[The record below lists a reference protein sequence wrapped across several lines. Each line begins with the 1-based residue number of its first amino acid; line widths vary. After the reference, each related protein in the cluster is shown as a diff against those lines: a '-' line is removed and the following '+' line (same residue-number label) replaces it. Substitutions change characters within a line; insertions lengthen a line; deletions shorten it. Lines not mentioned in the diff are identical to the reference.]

1 MLKQLSKYNHLLILF
16 ILSIFYM
23 MPMFLYSGII
33 HFSMQDTYF
42 HLSRI
47 TGMSN
52 VWTSPVNY
60 ASFHHNGSMIN
71 QFYPWLT
78 IYPAYLFFKITGS
91 MVWGYKIYCWFIT
104 LATLLISYYSM
115 FKMKK
120 STNIALI
127 FSAVYT
133 FSAYRATDMFY
144 RGSLGEAV
152 AMTFFP
158 LVLAGAYEIFIG
170 NDKNWRILTFGMT
183 LIVYTHLLSVA
194 MLAVMIAL
202 FLIISFPFWQDKVK
216 RLKSLAKATI
226 MTVLLSLA
234 FIIPFLEQ
242 MTQLDLYTP
251 KGVSLEGFDYRR
263 LLGNLIFNRVNGFS
277 IGLFLFLAIFMTV
290 VGWKK
295 LKKPDIVIFVVGV
308 LMFIST
314 TRLLPWDKLSSTPLL
329 TIQFVWRLN
338 AIITLL
344 LAYSFS
350 VSFDSKKAVVR
361 INRQILLLPIIAI
374 LHIVSIFNLYN
385 SEKVYNLVARNDD
398 MRTVIQDRDITAID
412 NSLHNIDYA
421 NQRVVENMDVVANY
435 KFVLDGKEIKPEFN
449 LTDNEITIVL
459 KDVKKSSDFVT
470 PVYRYIG
477 QKVTINDKKVNSKL
491 SDSGT
496 TELQV
501 PKGNSKITIFYQYT
515 WLARVARIVSVVA
528 LIFTVVPKNLI
539 LKLRKK
545 ANLRSSE

>member
-16 ILSIFYM
+16 ILSIFFM

-78 IYPAYLFFKITGS
+78 IYPAYLFYKITGS

-133 FSAYRATDMFY
+133 FSAYRATDLFY

-158 LVLAGAYEIFIG
+158 MVLAGTYEIFIG
-170 NDKNWRILTFGMT
+170 NEKNWRLLTFGMT

-194 MLAVMIAL
+194 MLAVLIAF
-202 FLIISFPFWQDKVK
+202 FLIISFPFWTNKVK
-216 RLKSLAKATI
+216 RLKALFKATGT
-226 MTVLLSLA
+226 TVLLSLA
-234 FIIPFLEQ
+234 FIVPFLEQ
-242 MTQLDLYTP
+242 MTQLNLYTP

-263 LLGNLIFNRVNGFS
+263 LLGNLIFNRINGFS
-277 IGLFLFLAIFMTV
+277 IGLFLLLAIFMTI

-295 LKKPDIVIFVVGV
+295 LKKPDIVIFIVGV

-314 TRLLPWDKLSSTPLL
+314 TRLLPWDKLSTTPLL

-338 AIITLL
+338 AIVTLL

-361 INRQILLLPIIAI
+361 INRQILLLPIIVI

-385 SEKVYNLVARNDD
+385 SDKVYNLVARNDD
-398 MRTVIQDRDITAID
+398 MRTVIQDSDITGID
-412 NSLHNIDYA
+412 NLLHNIDYA

-435 KFVLDGKEIKPEFN
+435 KFVLNGKEIKPEFN
-449 LTDNEITIVL
+449 LTDSEVTIVL
-459 KDVKKSSDFVT
+459 KGIKDSSDLVT
-470 PVYRYIG
+470 PLYRYIG
-477 QKVTINDKKVNSKL
+477 QKVTVNDKETRTKL
-491 SDSGT
+491 SSSGT
-496 TELQV
+496 TELHI
-501 PKGNSKITIFYQYT
+501 PKGNSKIKISYRYTRWAVIGRTI
-515 WLARVARIVSVVA
+515 SVIA
-528 LIFTVVPKNLI
+528 LIVISVPKNLVQK
-539 LKLRKK
+539 LKKK
-545 ANLRSSE
+545 ANPRSSE

>member
-78 IYPAYLFFKITGS
+78 IYPAYLFYKITGS

-133 FSAYRATDMFY
+133 FSAYRATDLFY

-158 LVLAGAYEIFIG
+158 MVLAGTYEIFIG
-170 NDKNWRILTFGMT
+170 NEKNWRLLTFGMT

-194 MLAVMIAL
+194 MLAVLIAF
-202 FLIISFPFWQDKVK
+202 FLIISFPFWTNKVK
-216 RLKSLAKATI
+216 RLKALFKATGT
-226 MTVLLSLA
+226 TVLLSLA
-234 FIIPFLEQ
+234 FIVPFLEQ
-242 MTQLDLYTP
+242 MTQLKLYTP

-263 LLGNLIFNRVNGFS
+263 LLGNLIFNRINGFS
-277 IGLFLFLAIFMTV
+277 IGLFLLLAIFMTI

-295 LKKPDIVIFVVGV
+295 LKKPDIVIFIVGV

-314 TRLLPWDKLSSTPLL
+314 TRLLPWDKLSTTPLL

-338 AIITLL
+338 AIVTLL

-361 INRQILLLPIIAI
+361 INRQILLLPIIVI

-385 SEKVYNLVARNDD
+385 SDKVYNLVARNDD
-398 MRTVIQDRDITAID
+398 MRTVIQDSDITGID
-412 NSLHNIDYA
+412 NLLHNIDYA

-449 LTDNEITIVL
+449 LTDSEVTIVL
-459 KDVKKSSDFVT
+459 KDIKDSSDLVT
-470 PVYRYIG
+470 PLYRYIG
-477 QKVTINDKKVNSKL
+477 QKVTVNDKETRTKL
-491 SDSGT
+491 SSSGT
-496 TELQV
+496 TELHI
-501 PKGNSKITIFYQYT
+501 PKGNSKIKISYRYTRWAVIGRTI
-515 WLARVARIVSVVA
+515 SVIA
-528 LIFTVVPKNLI
+528 LIVISVPKNLVQK
-539 LKLRKK
+539 LKKK
-545 ANLRSSE
+545 GELAKQ

>member
-1 MLKQLSKYNHLLILF
+1 
-16 ILSIFYM
+16 
-23 MPMFLYSGII
+23 
-33 HFSMQDTYF
+33 
-42 HLSRI
+42 
-47 TGMSN
+47 
-52 VWTSPVNY
+52 
-60 ASFHHNGSMIN
+60 MIN

>member
-16 ILSIFYM
+16 ILSIFFM

-78 IYPAYLFFKITGS
+78 IYPAYLFYKITGS

-133 FSAYRATDMFY
+133 FSAYRATDLFY

-158 LVLAGAYEIFIG
+158 MVLAGTYEIFIG
-170 NDKNWRILTFGMT
+170 NEKNWRLLTFGMT

-194 MLAVMIAL
+194 MLAVLIAF
-202 FLIISFPFWQDKVK
+202 FLIISFPFWTNKVK
-216 RLKSLAKATI
+216 RLKALFKATGT
-226 MTVLLSLA
+226 TVLLSLA
-234 FIIPFLEQ
+234 FIVPFLEQ
-242 MTQLDLYTP
+242 MTQLNLYTP

-263 LLGNLIFNRVNGFS
+263 LLGNLIFNRINGFS
-277 IGLFLFLAIFMTV
+277 IGLFLLLAIFMTI

-295 LKKPDIVIFVVGV
+295 LKKPDIVIFIVGV

-314 TRLLPWDKLSSTPLL
+314 TRLLPWDKLSTTPLL

-338 AIITLL
+338 AIVTLL

-361 INRQILLLPIIAI
+361 INRQILLLPIIVI

-385 SEKVYNLVARNDD
+385 SDKVYNLVARNDD
-398 MRTVIQDRDITAID
+398 MRTVIQDSDITGID
-412 NSLHNIDYA
+412 NLLHNIDYA

-435 KFVLDGKEIKPEFN
+435 KFVLNGKEIKPEFN
-449 LTDNEITIVL
+449 LTDSEVTIVL
-459 KDVKKSSDFVT
+459 KGIKDSSDLVT
-470 PVYRYIG
+470 PLYRYIG
-477 QKVTINDKKVNSKL
+477 QKVTVNDKETRTKL
-491 SDSGT
+491 SSSGT
-496 TELQV
+496 TELHI
-501 PKGNSKITIFYQYT
+501 PKGNSKIKISYRYTRWAVIGRTI
-515 WLARVARIVSVVA
+515 SVIA
-528 LIFTVVPKNLI
+528 LIVISVPKNLVQK
-539 LKLRKK
+539 LKKK
-545 ANLRSSE
+545 GEPAKQ